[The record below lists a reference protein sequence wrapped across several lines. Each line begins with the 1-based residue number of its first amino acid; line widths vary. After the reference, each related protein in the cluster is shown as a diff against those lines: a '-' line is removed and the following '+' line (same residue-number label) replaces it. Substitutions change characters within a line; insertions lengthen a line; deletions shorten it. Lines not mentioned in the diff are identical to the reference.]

1 MTNAI
6 EKMKWNKRIGSDS
19 VEVLSEQKILE
30 VISKKKWEGGRH
42 DETAREGIEYQGSE
56 LATAWHVWEMQ
67 IRSVWLN
74 ENE

>member
-30 VISKKKWEGGRH
+30 VISKKK
-42 DETAREGIEYQGSE
+42 
-56 LATAWHVWEMQ
+56 
-67 IRSVWLN
+67 
-74 ENE
+74 